1 MGRKHIVPYALYRQE
16 GFISA
21 NLARKITGFS
31 EDDLQLL
38 WTAIQNMFEYDRSA
52 ARGKM
57 ALRKLIIFK
66 HDCELGNAPAQKLF
80 DLVTVRRKDPSKPAR
95 SFADYDVKIPNQ
107 SEMPQGITVTEG

>member
-1 MGRKHIVPYALYRQE
+1 MIGRKHIIPYALYRQE

-31 EDDLQLL
+31 EDDLALL
-38 WTAIQNMFEYDRSA
+38 WSAIQNMFEADRSA

-66 HDCELGNAPAQKLF
+66 HESELGNAPAQTLF
-80 DLVTVRRKDPSKPAR
+80 DLVTITRKDETKPAR
-95 SFADYDVKIPNQ
+95 SFSDYEISISSNV
-107 SEMPQGITVTEG
+107 PQGITVQEK